1 LPEHREIYQSYARQ
15 YQRLVGREDYQNN
28 ILSAI
33 NRILPLDGLDVIE
46 LGAGTGRLTCL
57 LAPQVRSILALDISA
72 AMLEVAGE
80 RLQVDGRRNG
90 FLTVADHRTLPAA
103 SRSFDLAISGWS
115 IAYLVSWSQTP
126 NWRAELDRA
135 LSEMKRVLRPGG
147 KIVLLETLGTG
158 FEIPTPPETLRDYF
172 AALKSAGFEDGW
184 IRTDYRFDTLQ
195 EAQELA
201 RFFFGDQL
209 AKQVLQ
215 KKWLVLPECTGIWW
229 LSV

>member
-1 LPEHREIYQSYARQ
+1 LPQHREIYQSYARQ

-28 ILSAI
+28 ILRAI
-33 NRILPLDGLDVIE
+33 NQILPLDGLDAVE

-57 LAPQVRSILALDISA
+57 FAPQLRSVLALDISA

-80 RLQVDGRRNG
+80 RLQAGGLKNGR
-90 FLTVADHRTLPAA
+90 LAAADHCSLPAA
-103 SRSFDLAISGWS
+103 SSSFDLSFSGWS

-126 NWRAELDRA
+126 AWQVELDKA

-147 KIVLLETLGTG
+147 TIMLLETLGTG
-158 FEIPTPPETLRDYF
+158 FENPHPPEMLREYF
-172 AALKSAGFEDGW
+172 YALEAAGFENTW

-201 RFFFGDQL
+201 QFFFGDEL
-209 AKQVLQ
+209 AEQVIQ
-215 KKWLVLPECTGIWW
+215 KAWLILPECTGIWW
-229 LSV
+229 KK

>member
-28 ILSAI
+28 ILRAI

-57 LAPQVRSILALDISA
+57 CIPQVRSMLALDISA
-72 AMLEVAGE
+72 AMLEVAGQ
-80 RLQVDGRRNG
+80 RLDADGRRNG
-90 FLTVADHRTLPAA
+90 FRTVADHRSLPAA

-126 NWRAELDRA
+126 AWQAELDRA

-158 FEIPTPPETLRDYF
+158 FERPTPPETLRGYF
-172 AALKSAGFEDGW
+172 AALKSAGFEDTW
-184 IRTDYRFDTLQ
+184 IRTDYRFENLQ
-195 EAQELA
+195 EAEELA

-209 AKQVLQ
+209 AEQVLQ
-215 KKWLVLPECTGIWW
+215 EKWAILPECTGLWW
-229 LSV
+229 KSV